1 MSLRERLSE
10 DLKSSMK
17 AGQADKVGLL
27 RLVTSALRNEE
38 IKKGKELGDDEV
50 LKIFASEAK
59 KRQDSI
65 EAFQKGGRQDLA
77 DKEKH
82 ELELLQQYLPKQMS
96 EEEVEKAVEKIL
108 ATLRV
113 AQGDASFGSVM
124 KAVTAELKGKA
135 DSRLISEIV
144 KKKLR

>member
-1 MSLRERLSE
+1 M
-10 DLKSSMK
+10 
-17 AGQADKVGLL
+17 
-27 RLVTSALRNEE
+27 
-38 IKKGKELGDDEV
+38 
-50 LKIFASEAK
+50 KIFASEAK

-108 ATLRV
+108 ATLRQ

>member
-108 ATLRV
+108 ATLRQ